1 MVSPGHKKQ
10 MATLVVVDGVCSGR
24 AACRYLGLGRS
35 TWRYQARPP
44 CERRQR
50 LIVRT
55 HELSALHPRYGYRR
69 IVALLRQEGWETSR
83 KQVQRL
89 RRAEGLRVPPPRR
102 RQSRRGVSTGL
113 PTQATHRGH
122 VWTWDFIADATVH
135 GGALRTLTVLDEH
148 TKEVHVLRPARRIG
162 SADVIELVQSA
173 IIEHGAPEFIR
184 SDNGSEFIA
193 HDLQRWLAD
202 HHIKTIYITPASPW
216 ENGFVESFHG
226 RFRDECLNRE
236 QFWTLTE
243 ARVVIEDF
251 RQDYNSARPH
261 SSLGY
266 KSPQRFAAQLPPS
279 IPRSGRPTASL
290 REGLP
295 ISAMSVIS
303 TNLPD

>member
-1 MVSPGHKKQ
+1 
-10 MATLVVVDGVCSGR
+10 MATLVVFDGVCSGR

-35 TWRYQARPP
+35 TFHYQARPP
-44 CERRQR
+44 CERRQQ

-69 IVALLRQEGWETSR
+69 IVALLRREGWDTSR

-102 RQSRRGVSTGL
+102 RQSRRGLSTGL

-122 VWTWDFIADATVH
+122 VWTWDFVADATVH
-135 GGALRTLTVLDEH
+135 GGTLRMLTVLDEH
-148 TKEVHVLRPARRIG
+148 TKEVHVLRPERRIG
-162 SADVIELVQSA
+162 SAEVITLVQAA
-173 IIEHGAPEFIR
+173 IAQHGAPEFIR

-193 HDLQRWLAD
+193 HDLQQWLAD
-202 HHIKTIYITPASPW
+202 QHIKTIYITPASPW
-216 ENGFVESFHG
+216 ENGFVESFHS

-236 QFWTLTE
+236 QLWTLTE

-266 KSPQRFAAQLPPS
+266 QSPQGFAAQLTPS

-295 ISAMSVIS
+295 TLLRSAIS
-303 TNLPD
+303 THLPD

>member
-1 MVSPGHKKQ
+1 
-10 MATLVVVDGVCSGR
+10 MATLVVFDGVCSGR

-35 TWRYQARPP
+35 TFHYQARPP
-44 CERRQR
+44 CERRQQ

-69 IVALLRQEGWETSR
+69 IVALLRREGWETSR

-102 RQSRRGVSTGL
+102 RQSRRGLSTGL

-122 VWTWDFIADATVH
+122 VWTWDFVADATVH
-135 GGALRTLTVLDEH
+135 GGTLRMLTVLDEH
-148 TKEVHVLRPARRIG
+148 TKEVHVLRPERRIG
-162 SADVIELVQSA
+162 SAEVITLVQAA
-173 IIEHGAPEFIR
+173 IAQHGAPEFIR

-193 HDLQRWLAD
+193 HDLQQWLAD
-202 HHIKTIYITPASPW
+202 QHIKTIYITPASPW
-216 ENGFVESFHG
+216 ENGFVESFHS

-236 QFWTLTE
+236 QLWTLTE

-266 KSPQRFAAQLPPS
+266 QSPQGFAAQLTPS

-295 ISAMSVIS
+295 TPLHPAIS
-303 TNLPD
+303 THLPD

>member
-1 MVSPGHKKQ
+1 
-10 MATLVVVDGVCSGR
+10 MATLVVFDGVCSGR

-35 TWRYQARPP
+35 TFHYQARPP
-44 CERRQR
+44 CERRQQ

-69 IVALLRQEGWETSR
+69 IVALLRREGWDTSR

-102 RQSRRGVSTGL
+102 RQSRRGLSTGL

-122 VWTWDFIADATVH
+122 VWTWDFVADATVH
-135 GGALRTLTVLDEH
+135 GGTLRMLTVLDEH
-148 TKEVHVLRPARRIG
+148 TKEVHVLRPERRIG
-162 SADVIELVQSA
+162 SAEVITLVQAA
-173 IIEHGAPEFIR
+173 IAQHGAPEFIR
-184 SDNGSEFIA
+184 SDNGAEFIA
-193 HDLQRWLAD
+193 HDLQQWLAD
-202 HHIKTIYITPASPW
+202 QHIKTIYITPASPW
-216 ENGFVESFHG
+216 ENGFVESFHS

-236 QFWTLTE
+236 QLWTLTE

-266 KSPQRFAAQLPPS
+266 QSPQGFAAQLTPS

-295 ISAMSVIS
+295 TLPRSAIS
-303 TNLPD
+303 THLPD

>member
-1 MVSPGHKKQ
+1 
-10 MATLVVVDGVCSGR
+10 MATLVVFDGVCSGR

-35 TWRYQARPP
+35 TFHYQARPP
-44 CERRQR
+44 CERRQQ

-69 IVALLRQEGWETSR
+69 IVALLRREGWETSR

-102 RQSRRGVSTGL
+102 RQSRRGLSTGL

-122 VWTWDFIADATVH
+122 VWTWDFVADATVH
-135 GGALRTLTVLDEH
+135 GGTLRMLTVLDEH
-148 TKEVHVLRPARRIG
+148 TKEVHVLRPERRIG
-162 SADVIELVQSA
+162 SAEVITLVQAA
-173 IIEHGAPEFIR
+173 IAQHGAPEFIR
-184 SDNGSEFIA
+184 SDNGAEFIA
-193 HDLQRWLAD
+193 HDLQQWLAD
-202 HHIKTIYITPASPW
+202 QHIKTIYITPASPW
-216 ENGFVESFHG
+216 ENGFVESFHS

-236 QFWTLTE
+236 QLWTLTE

-266 KSPQRFAAQLPPS
+266 QSPQGFAAQLTPS

-295 ISAMSVIS
+295 TLLRSAIS
-303 TNLPD
+303 THLPD